1 MKLKNITY
9 EGAGIENV
17 YSNESWL
24 IPLKNWR
31 EASDAE

>member
-24 IPLKNWR
+24 NC
-31 EASDAE
+31 AEKLA